1 MGASGLGILPIYKGE
16 TGASGRV
23 ILPISPSVGEKGIS
37 YV

>member
-1 MGASGLGILPIYKGE
+1 MGASGFRKLPIYKGE

-23 ILPISPSVGEKGIS
+23 ILPASPSVGEKGIS